1 MYTLN
6 TCVTIW
12 ALKSNLSYKCQQHV
26 GITDHV
32 PSLHCLLALSLM
44 QMLPTLLL
52 LLLSLVLFGASEHQ
66 IHKCLNMVSCR
77 SCKVTVNGEEKF
89 TAPAKGK
96 DAGIDE
102 TLEFILGR
110 KEIQSHDDLA
120 VNIEVWDYRL
130 INHFKVSNNAQ
141 AVLLMFKLSSNVLL
155 AYCICTAQLKHTVLT
170 HVR

>member
-1 MYTLN
+1 
-6 TCVTIW
+6 
-12 ALKSNLSYKCQQHV
+12 
-26 GITDHV
+26 
-32 PSLHCLLALSLM
+32 
-44 QMLPTLLL
+44 MLPTLLL

-110 KEIQSHDDLA
+110 KEIQSHDNLS

-130 INHFKVSNNAQ
+130 INHFKVRNTAHT
-141 AVLLMFKLSSNVLL
+141 AKLSCLLIACVLHS
-155 AYCICTAQLKHTVLT
+155 C
-170 HVR
+170 